1 MRRAADSTLIH
12 VAGAVVVR
20 MQPSLR
26 HRLLAPLVDPNVAY
40 LLLMLG
46 FYGILFELQNPGAI
60 LPGVAGAIFLLL
72 AFFALSALPVNAAG
86 LALLILGVGFLVA
99 EIKVHS
105 HGLLTVGGAI
115 AMAIGGLMLFDD
127 RAVHV
132 AWPLVLATT
141 AVTVGFFAALIT
153 LAIRGRRGPRA
164 SGVAAILGRR
174 AQVIERLGP
183 RGRVRLDAEV
193 WNAEAAAAI
202 EVGAEVV
209 VTGVEGLTLR
219 VRPAAREA

>member
-1 MRRAADSTLIH
+1 
-12 VAGAVVVR
+12 
-20 MQPSLR
+20 
-26 HRLLAPLVDPNVAY
+26 
-40 LLLMLG
+40 
-46 FYGILFELQNPGAI
+46 
-60 LPGVAGAIFLLL
+60 
-72 AFFALSALPVNAAG
+72 
-86 LALLILGVGFLVA
+86 
-99 EIKVHS
+99 
-105 HGLLTVGGAI
+105 VGGAI
-115 AMAIGGLMLFDD
+115 AMALGGLMLFDD

-141 AVTVGFFAALIT
+141 AVTMAFFVVLVSF
-153 LAIRGRRGPRA
+153 AIRGRRGPRA
-164 SGVAAILGRR
+164 SGVAAMLGRR
-174 AQVIERLGP
+174 AEVIERLGP